1 MNFER
6 LGRRGLLLA
15 ACATS
20 VFAAPAFAQ
29 QQATTAQDDQPVEE
43 IIVTATRRE
52 TALQNVAVA
61 VTAIGAQAIESA
73 GVKDIRDL
81 TQLAPSLHSA
91 PATALPLVTWAK
103 SAPSKFFVAH
113 KVPCLAATPR
123 LV

>member
-61 VTAIGAQAIESA
+61 VTAGQAT
-73 GVKDIRDL
+73 VQDFTL
-81 TQLAPSLHSA
+81 PAP
-91 PATALPLVTWAK
+91 
-103 SAPSKFFVAH
+103 
-113 KVPCLAATPR
+113 
-123 LV
+123 